1 MAHTQAITS
10 LTCLTHN
17 MACRWAIREVSLIT
31 WHTDKPLL
39 VSHSQT
45 CQLKQVKAI
54 ETWTY
59 VNMCEIRGW
68 HKLIS
73 EAAMKPVHNMD
84 HTTTPGNWLVTNW
97 QQQHSITQLI
107 LIWLSKNTYSFLS
120 TFRLSNRT
128 QKITRILKLYQALTS
143 CNFLKHIPKLTIFGT
158 HNLQT
163 MHHTLINKLLHI
175 MQFFLFNIRPKLHH
189 LKWRKLCVTL
199 PVNMAPFS
207 KEEKIVINFISSLLM
222 LFFVQPLPRNS
233 VTNCQAFRTDFTDL
247 NLYWIKGALLC
258 FSFWLRVLD

>member
-1 MAHTQAITS
+1 
-10 LTCLTHN
+10 
-17 MACRWAIREVSLIT
+17 MACGWAISGVSLIT

-39 VSHSQT
+39 MSHSQT

-128 QKITRILKLYQALTS
+128 QKITRIFTLYQALTS
-143 CNFLKHIPKLTIFGT
+143 GNFLKHIPKLTIFGT

-207 KEEKIVINFISSLLM
+207 KEEKIVINFITSSAACWCCSSSNLYLETLLQTAKHCNLYIHADFKILSSLLSG
-222 LFFVQPLPRNS
+222 LKQRQNS
-233 VTNCQAFRTDFTDL
+233 C
-247 NLYWIKGALLC
+247 Y
-258 FSFWLRVLD
+258 FWCLVWKMKSW